1 MNTQLKPAQSEQE
14 TPTLND
20 LHRAYADACY
30 SYGLIVVG
38 SLDSG
43 PSAAFATTHHRFCV
57 VRTEKLAAIAQQS
70 LDNALGNTTETPN
83 YTTSQDVQRSPKN
96 LTPTFAELHRIFA
109 GVCHSYG
116 VLDNDA
122 LNACNTISS
131 LQLFALHTKKLDE
144 ITKQLLS
151 NACGGAE

>member
-1 MNTQLKPAQSEQE
+1 MNTQTTPTQPEQVP
-14 TPTLND
+14 PTLND

-43 PSAAFATTHHRFCV
+43 PSADFATTHQRFCV
-57 VRTEKLAAIAQQS
+57 VRTEKLSAIAQQS
-70 LDNALGNTTETPN
+70 LDNALGSTEEPSN
-83 YTTSQDVQRSPKN
+83 NTTSQDTQRPPKN
-96 LTPTFAELHRIFA
+96 LTPSFAELHRVFA
-109 GVCHSYG
+109 SVCHSYG
-116 VLDNDA
+116 VLVNDA

-131 LQLFALHTKKLDE
+131 LQWFVLHTKKLDE